1 MSEVY
6 IGMKTTLVAFCAVLV
21 LSAFSMAQSPTLNA
35 LPNTIFVGAEGKF
48 ETAPDT
54 ALIQFNISGQAD
66 TAKDAYDQAA
76 QQAEAT
82 RQVLRANGID
92 PKSAEIG
99 FFSVNPQY
107 DWTKPKHKVISYQ
120 VGTSVSLKLKD
131 FSKIG
136 PVTQQL
142 ADVSVSESQ
151 SLSYTLD
158 STDEAKSKAVADAYR
173 RARASAQALATA
185 SGRVLGELSYASVDT
200 FENVRMVTPH
210 RALPMAMAAKGP
222 TPTEEFSPQN
232 VTVTAHV
239 NAMFELK

>member
-1 MSEVY
+1 
-6 IGMKTTLVAFCAVLV
+6 MKTTIVTLCAVLV
-21 LSAFSMAQSPTLNA
+21 LSALSIAQGPTLNPV
-35 LPNTIFVGAEGKF
+35 PNTIFVGADGKF

-54 ALIQFNISGQAD
+54 ALIQFNISVQAD
-66 TAKDAYDQAA
+66 SSKDAYDQAA
-76 QQAEAT
+76 KQAEAT

-107 DWTKPKHKVISYQ
+107 DWKNPKHRVIGYQ
-120 VGTSVSLKLKD
+120 VTTSVSLKLKD

-142 ADVSVSESQ
+142 AEASVSESQ

-173 RARASAQALATA
+173 RAHGSAQSLAAA
-185 SGRVLGELSYASVDT
+185 SGRTLGELSYASVDT
-200 FENVRMVTPH
+200 FENIRVIAPMQRRGM
-210 RALPMAMAAKGP
+210 PMAMAAQGP
-222 TPTEEFSPQN
+222 APTEEFSPQN

-239 NAMFELK
+239 NAMFVLK

>member
-1 MSEVY
+1 
-6 IGMKTTLVAFCAVLV
+6 MKTGILTLCAVLV
-21 LSAFSMAQSPTLNA
+21 LSALAVAQSQA
-35 LPNTIFVGAEGKF
+35 LSPMPNTIFVGADGKF

-54 ALIQFNISGQAD
+54 ALIQFNISVQAEN
-66 TAKDAYDQAA
+66 AKDAYDQAA
-76 QQAEAT
+76 KQAEAT

-107 DWTKPKHKVISYQ
+107 DYKSAKHKVIGYQ
-120 VGTSVSLKLKD
+120 VTTSVSLKLKD

-142 ADVSVSESQ
+142 ADASGGESQ
-151 SLSYTLD
+151 SLTYTLD
-158 STDEAKSKAVADAYR
+158 STEEAKSKAVADAYR
-173 RARASAQALATA
+173 RARASAQALANA
-185 SGRVLGELSYASVDT
+185 SGRTLGELSYASVDT
-200 FENVRMVTPH
+200 FENVRVVAPRPRLTMG
-210 RALPMAMAAKGP
+210 AAMAAQAP
-222 TPTEEFSPQN
+222 APTEEFSPHN

>member
-1 MSEVY
+1 
-6 IGMKTTLVAFCAVLV
+6 MKTLMVTIYAFFLLSS
-21 LSAFSMAQSPTLNA
+21 LSAAQSSAPGPW
-35 LPNTIFVGAEGKF
+35 PNTVLVGAEGKF

-54 ALIQFNISGQAD
+54 ALLQFNISAQAGS
-66 TAKDAYDQAA
+66 AKEAYDQAGK
-76 QQAEAT
+76 QAEAT
-82 RQVLRANGID
+82 RQIMRANGID

-107 DWTKPKHKVISYQ
+107 DWKSQTHKIVGYQ
-120 VGTSVSLKLKD
+120 VRTSVSLKLKD

-142 ADVSVSESQ
+142 ADASVGESQ

-173 RARASAQALATA
+173 RARISAQSLADA
-185 SGRVLGELSYASVDT
+185 SGRTLGELSYATVDT
-200 FENVRMVTPH
+200 SENIRVLAPLAR
-210 RALPMAMAAKGP
+210 RAMPMAMAQVP

-232 VTVTAHV
+232 VTVTAHLS
-239 NAMFELK
+239 AMFVLK

>member
-1 MSEVY
+1 
-6 IGMKTTLVAFCAVLV
+6 MKITLVTFCAVLV
-21 LSAFSMAQSPTLNA
+21 LALGTFAMAQSPTLNPE
-35 LPNTIFVGAEGKF
+35 PNTVFVGADGKF

-54 ALIQFNISGQAD
+54 ALIQFNISAQAD
-66 TAKDAYDQAA
+66 NAKDAYDQAA
-76 QQAEAT
+76 RQAEAT

-107 DWTKPKHKVISYQ
+107 DWKNPKHKVIGYQ
-120 VGTSVSLKLKD
+120 VTTSVSLKLKD

-142 ADVSVSESQ
+142 ADASVGESQ

-158 STDEAKSKAVADAYR
+158 STEEAKGRAVADAYR
-173 RARASAQALATA
+173 RARNSAQALASA
-185 SGRVLGELSYASVDT
+185 SGRTLGELSYASVDT
-200 FENVRMVTPH
+200 FENIRVVAPMQH
-210 RALPMAMAAKGP
+210 RTMPMAMKAEGP
-222 TPTEEFSPQN
+222 APTEEFSPQN

-239 NAMFELK
+239 NAMFLLK